1 MFADFVFHFVWGW
14 MCILVYKHTVKEENE
29 KDKAKKFDLNN
40 LDLQKR
46 KWKNNFVAMYNRER
60 VENVKMKGRVEKVE

>member
-14 MCILVYKHTVKEENE
+14 MCILVYKQTVKEENE

-46 KWKNNFVAMYNRER
+46 K
-60 VENVKMKGRVEKVE
+60 